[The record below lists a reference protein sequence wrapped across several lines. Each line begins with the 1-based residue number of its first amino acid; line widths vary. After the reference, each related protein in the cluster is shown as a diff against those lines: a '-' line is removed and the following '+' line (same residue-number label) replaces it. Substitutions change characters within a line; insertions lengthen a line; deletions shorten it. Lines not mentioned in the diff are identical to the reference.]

1 VSDRDS
7 KGGEAEMALFVIS
20 IPLMIVA
27 VGIAVVPLV
36 VVSRREVTDL
46 VRESEMKFERHRRN
60 HPVRHRAPLE
70 RGRTATATATA
81 TARRPHT
88 GEHQARQRPWYEPVL
103 VEQR

>member
-1 VSDRDS
+1 
-7 KGGEAEMALFVIS
+7 MALFVIS

-27 VGIAVVPLV
+27 VGVAVVPLI

-70 RGRTATATATA
+70 RGESATATATA
-81 TARRPHT
+81 TVRGSHTDEHRP
-88 GEHQARQRPWYEPVL
+88 RQRPWYEPVL

>member
-1 VSDRDS
+1 
-7 KGGEAEMALFVIS
+7 MALFVIS

-46 VRESEMKFERHRRN
+46 VRESEAKFERHRRN

-70 RGRTATATATA
+70 RGGSATGAAMSC
-81 TARRPHT
+81 RPRAD
-88 GEHQARQRPWYEPVL
+88 EHRPRQRPWHEPVL
-103 VEQR
+103 LEQR